1 MAKITKIKE
10 VDKIYNV
17 VSFDFSGEELR
28 LFANI
33 GNEPVWQEVFLTG
46 GDLHKRMAMALVN
59 NDEER
64 YNKSVRKMAKGVNF
78 SIMYLCTPQ
87 SFVGNVMNG
96 KVLNLQDATKM
107 LNDYKAGIP
116 NAIRWQT
123 NYINKALQKGEASSY
138 FGRPRMLTPLAIKYG
153 KNYALRA
160 ASNMII
166 QSTGADILKIAMI
179 KLFKN
184 GIIGRY
190 NKKTRFLCTIH
201 DEINYSI
208 IYYNYKQLEQTMC
221 KIKSLM
227 DFKLPNWPVP
237 IVVDG
242 SYGGSLGQQL
252 ECKLD
257 MDNGLVHPK
266 IDPPEKIHWHEEKEG
281 DE

>member
-33 GNEPVWQEVFLTG
+33 GNEKVWQDVFING

-59 NDEER
+59 NDEEK
-64 YNKSVRKMAKGVNF
+64 YNKSVRKVAKSVNF

-87 SFVGNVMNG
+87 SFVGMELNG
-96 KVLNLQDATKM
+96 KEMNLNDATKM
-107 LNDYKAGIP
+107 LKDYKNGIKD
-116 NAIRWQT
+116 AIRWQD
-123 NYINKALQKGEASSY
+123 NYIHRALQKGEASSY

-153 KNYALRA
+153 KSYALRT
-160 ASNMII
+160 ASNVII
-166 QSTGADILKIAMI
+166 QGTGADILKIAFI
-179 KLFKN
+179 KLFKEN
-184 GIIGRY
+184 IIGRY

-201 DEINYSI
+201 DEINYSV

-227 DFKLPNWPVP
+227 DFTLPNWPVP
-237 IVVDG
+237 IIVDG
-242 SYGGSLGQQL
+242 SYGGSLGMQL

-257 MDNGLVHPK
+257 MDKGLVHPK
-266 IDPPEKIHWHEEKEG
+266 IDEPEKIHWYVEEKAE
-281 DE
+281 